1 MEEILASIRKIIAED
16 TNEPPPPPK
25 QEARIL
31 ELTQEVHQEPPQ
43 TQVAPPPPPPPPAR
57 EETELSAAFVEPE
70 LVSMTSAPSGSV
82 DAESEPSTST
92 NEDTHVSSSAQALS
106 HEGIFSDSTRQAI
119 EQTFAGLD
127 QVNVQRASEARPT
140 ASFAPVEGNS
150 IEAVFERAVRAS
162 VDPGLQQW
170 MDHHHDELLHAV
182 KPLLRDWMD
191 EHFPALLEGAVREE
205 VARIIRARGR

>member
-16 TNEPPPPPK
+16 TNESPAPPK
-25 QEARIL
+25 QEAKVL
-31 ELTQEVHQEPPQ
+31 ELTQEVHHEPQQ
-43 TQVAPPPPPPPPAR
+43 TQVAPPPPLPPMQ
-57 EETELSAAFVEPE
+57 EEPELSAAFAEPE
-70 LVSMTSAPSGSV
+70 SVSMTTAPSGSV
-82 DAESEPSTST
+82 DAEYETSTSA
-92 NEDTHVSSSAQALS
+92 NEDTQVSSSAQALS

-127 QVNVQRASEARPT
+127 QVNVQRAPEARP
-140 ASFAPVEGNS
+140 SFAPVEGNS

-162 VDPGLQQW
+162 VDPGLQRW
-170 MDHHHDELLHAV
+170 MDSHHDEILHAV

-205 VARIIRARGR
+205 VARVIRARGR